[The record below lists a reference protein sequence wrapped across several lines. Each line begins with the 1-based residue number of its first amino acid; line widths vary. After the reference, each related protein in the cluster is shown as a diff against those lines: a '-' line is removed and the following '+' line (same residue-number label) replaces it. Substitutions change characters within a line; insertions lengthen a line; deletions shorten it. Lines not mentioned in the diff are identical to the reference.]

1 MPLLRNTMTMAIG
14 LAGAASLS
22 QAPEFAQQ
30 YRQRLGGALQEL
42 SQVVADFDADA
53 ARNGMSRAEAL
64 ALHLRS
70 PENLFRDRG
79 TRMQRTIERQEVLE
93 GQAAW
98 FASLPPAARPLAIA
112 RGYDSALLDGL
123 WRDYEPGLPLTPQGA
138 LWAAA
143 GFGLG
148 AVLVIL
154 LTMPYQRWR
163 RRRRLAREMR
173 ERAAMQ
179 EKLSQQRG
187 GESRSA
193 ARP

>member
-1 MPLLRNTMTMAIG
+1 MPLVRNTMTMAVG
-14 LAGAASLS
+14 LAGALSLS

-30 YRQRLGGALQEL
+30 YRQRLGGALEEL
-42 SQVVADFDADA
+42 RQVVADFDADA
-53 ARNGMSRAEAL
+53 AKNGMTRTEAL
-64 ALHLRS
+64 ARHLTS

-79 TRMQRTIERQEVLE
+79 TRMQRTIERQERLE

-112 RGYDSALLDGL
+112 RGYDETLLRGL
-123 WRDYEPGLPLTPQGA
+123 WRDYQPGLPLTPQGA

-148 AVLVIL
+148 AVLIIL

-173 ERAAMQ
+173 EREAMQ
-179 EKLSQQRG
+179 VRLSAQRG
-187 GESRSA
+187 AESA
-193 ARP
+193 ARR

>member
-1 MPLLRNTMTMAIG
+1 MPLVRNTMTMAFG
-14 LAGAASLS
+14 LAGALSLS

-30 YRQRLGGALQEL
+30 YRQRLGGALEEL
-42 SQVVADFDADA
+42 RRVVADFDADA
-53 ARNGMSRAEAL
+53 AQNGMSRGEAL
-64 ALHLRS
+64 TLHLTS

-79 TRMQRTIERQEVLE
+79 TRMQRTIERQALLE

-98 FASLPPAARPLAIA
+98 FATLPPAARPLAVA
-112 RGYDSALLDGL
+112 RGYDDTLLRGL
-123 WRDYEPGLPLTPQGA
+123 WRDYEPGLPLTVQGG

-154 LTMPYQRWR
+154 LTMPFQRWR

-173 ERAAMQ
+173 EREAMQ
-179 EKLSQQRG
+179 ARAALQRRAVT
-187 GESRSA
+187 GEAGR
-193 ARP
+193 